1 MLPKQH
7 FSPRGSR
14 LTTETGKNRA
24 EIQMQVFTSWSGGK
38 DSCLACY
45 EAIMSGLRVSHL
57 LNMTTEDGKRSCWHG
72 LRAELIEAQSQA
84 IGIPVVQRSTP
95 MQAYER
101 EFISALHELRNLG
114 VEGGVFGDIDLE
126 EHRGWVEGVCKKTNI
141 RPFLPLWGR
150 DQTQILERFIGLGF
164 KAVIVAVNAELFGE
178 EWIGRELDYAFL
190 AHLVNLQERVNL
202 SVGGE
207 AGEYHTLVVDGPLF
221 KKRIEILASSKVG
234 RSGYSFLDIADSRP
248 RPKSAR

>member
-1 MLPKQH
+1 
-7 FSPRGSR
+7 
-14 LTTETGKNRA
+14 
-24 EIQMQVFTSWSGGK
+24 MQVFTSWSGGK

-84 IGIPVVQRSTP
+84 IGIPVVQRNTP

-101 EFISALHELRNLG
+101 EFRSAVHELRNLG

-126 EHRGWVEGVCKKTNI
+126 EHRGWVEAVCNKTNI

-178 EWIGRELDYAFL
+178 EWIGRELDCAFL
-190 AHLVNLQERVNL
+190 AHLANLRERVNL

-221 KKRIEILASSKVG
+221 KKRIEILASSKVE
-234 RSGYSFLDIADSRP
+234 RNGYFFLDIAESRL
-248 RPKSAR
+248 RPKSPR